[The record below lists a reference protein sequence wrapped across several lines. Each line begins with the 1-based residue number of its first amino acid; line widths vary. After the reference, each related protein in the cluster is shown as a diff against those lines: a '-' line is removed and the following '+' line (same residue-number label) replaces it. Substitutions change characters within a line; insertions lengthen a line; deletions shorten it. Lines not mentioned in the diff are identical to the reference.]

1 MKKLLKEFKEFAL
14 KGNVIDMAIGVIV
27 GASFSAIVNSL
38 TDNFIKPLISV
49 VTGGV
54 TQGEDGTMQIVG
66 GSFKIRGVEFNYGAF
81 LSEVINFLLVAFV
94 LFIILKAINGAAEAA
109 KKIAKKEEEEAAAA
123 AAEPEVSEE
132 VLLLRDIKELLAEKK

>member
-27 GASFSAIVNSL
+27 GASFSSIVTSL

-54 TQGEDGTMQIVG
+54 TVAEDGTPQVIG
-66 GSFKIRGVEFNYGAF
+66 GSFTIKGVEFNYGAF

-94 LFIILKAINGAAEAA
+94 LFIILKAINGATEAA
-109 KKIAKKEEEEAAAA
+109 KKLAKKEEEEAAAA
-123 AAEPEVSEE
+123 AAEPEKSDE
-132 VLLLRDIKELLAEKK
+132 VKLLEDIKDILIAKK